1 MMSEER
7 GLLRAE
13 DFQRQQDELKVG
25 RIRSSLV
32 LKGDEFCQDCGDPI
46 GAERRAALPSAT
58 RCVDCQVGHE
68 CRSQKERAL

>member
-1 MMSEER
+1 MSEER

-13 DFQRQQDELKVG
+13 EFQRQQDELKVG

-32 LKGDEFCQDCGDPI
+32 LKGDEFCQDCGEDI

-58 RCVDCQVGHE
+58 RCVDCQGDHE
-68 CRSQKERAL
+68 RRSKQVRAL

>member
-13 DFQRQQDELKVG
+13 DFQRQQDEIKVQG
-25 RIRSSLV
+25 IRSSLV
-32 LKGDEFCQDCGDPI
+32 LKGDEFCNDCGDAI

-58 RCVDCQVGHE
+58 RCVDCQSSHE
-68 CRSQKERAL
+68 RKQRSFR